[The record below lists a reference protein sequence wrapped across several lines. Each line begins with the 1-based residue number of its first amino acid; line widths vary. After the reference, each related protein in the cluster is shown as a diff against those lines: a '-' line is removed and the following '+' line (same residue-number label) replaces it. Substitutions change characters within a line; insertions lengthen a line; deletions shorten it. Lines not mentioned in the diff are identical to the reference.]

1 MKTKSKFI
9 NELTQRVY
17 DKVYEEQLH
26 RTLIDFLT
34 PLETYELANIIYV
47 YLDDF
52 ISPEEQDDLISDDFD
67 RIESEDAKSLIIK
80 AGIELA
86 AINLHMALDK
96 ALTDK
101 DFVGEN
107 PYSVFEN
114 PRMFML
120 YKYYDEQMDIKLNP
134 DSLGELEGT
143 HTNI

>member
-1 MKTKSKFI
+1 METKSKFI

-17 DKVYEEQLH
+17 NKIFEQQLH
-26 RTLIDFLT
+26 RTIIDFST

-47 YLDDF
+47 YLDDY
-52 ISPEEQDDLISDDFD
+52 ISPEEQDNLISDDFD
-67 RIESEDAKSLIIK
+67 GIECEDAKSLIIK

-101 DFVGEN
+101 VFVGDN
-107 PYSVFEN
+107 PYSVFDN

-120 YKYYDEQMDIKLNP
+120 YKYYDEQMGIKLNS
-134 DSLGELEGT
+134 DTLGTLFK
-143 HTNI
+143 I